1 MKLRRSEEKERWA
14 AVPDDKEILELA
26 KQVQTRGWKVM
37 QEVLEKDY
45 QRQLKESED
54 E

>member
-1 MKLRRSEEKERWA
+1 MSEEKERWA
-14 AVPDDKEILELA
+14 SVPDDKEILELA

-37 QEVLEKDY
+37 QDVLEKDY

-54 E
+54 GRRY